1 MNRYLTATKYPFRV
15 KSAVLTFGR
24 LLPVF
29 PDKQTFSKSVGM
41 SQRCHQE
48 THAPQQPASLF
59 DHLVGAS
66 RQRRR
71 QFEPKSFGGLEID
84 REPVFRRLQKWQIA
98 GAVDNAEV
106 RGHAVSD
113 SGFRA
118 GGVRAAGGGERH
130 EDLQEQ
136 LKPSDGRVFWD

>member
-1 MNRYLTATKYPFRV
+1 
-15 KSAVLTFGR
+15 
-24 LLPVF
+24 
-29 PDKQTFSKSVGM
+29 M